1 MADQIENGTV
11 PPFYKPSIR
20 SGRTISGG
28 EKSRSGL
35 SMLTMILGWVTLTL
49 AMIGGAKLMLDIL
62 TDGLEM
68 SGWLAKVISLG
79 LTFLLGWVVSLV
91 CIRVFGNL
99 ILPVVVKVYIFLVVG
114 GILLLYG
121 RVAQKLF
128 FEAFNPLAHYSRYS
142 IAIGVGFAV
151 LIGLHLLLE
160 DHDLR
165 PFAMPF
171 LFGGV
176 AHLSGMVIHYVFMN
190 GKPVDI
196 WADVYFF
203 AMMMVLALLMLAH
216 LGIFNL
222 PRRIIKRLSDGH
234 DQTLQPKQ

>member
-11 PPFYKPSIR
+11 PPFYKPASR
-20 SGRTISGG
+20 SGRAISGE
-28 EKSRSGL
+28 EKNRSGL
-35 SMLTMILGWVTLTL
+35 SMLTMILGWVTLTV
-49 AMIGGAKLMLDIL
+49 AMIGGGKLMLDIL

-79 LTFLLGWVVSLV
+79 LTFILGWVVSLV

-99 ILPVVVKVYIFLVVG
+99 ILPVVVKIYVFLVVG

-128 FEAFNPLAHYSRYS
+128 FEAFNPLTHYFRYS
-142 IAIGVGFAV
+142 IAIGLGFAV

-165 PFAMPF
+165 PFAMPI

-190 GKPVDI
+190 GKQIDI
-196 WADVYFF
+196 WGDVYFF
-203 AMMMVLALLMLAH
+203 ALMMVLALLMLAH
-216 LGIFNL
+216 FGIFNL

-234 DQTLQPKQ
+234 DQSLRPQQ